1 MAAILE
7 NDYPTESKTFAK
19 ICGVTYTG
27 ALPEYLN
34 RIYAVTETKWEENV
48 LRLEKNKSNIKYLM
62 IGEAAPETLS
72 DEVSY
77 FYNNCHGN
85 WCKAIVE
92 GIIPWYQVPSNIEEK
107 LAELA
112 KRHFLL
118 VDTMPFAL
126 NYSANNRRGK
136 KAYKELVGMCANSY
150 FHKKLFD
157 SRLKWA
163 DEVKVAFGVKKNALA
178 MMEAFPDGLCLPN
191 GQTVSLSL
199 DLVATTEANYPHA
212 DRVKSV
218 FELN

>member
-107 LAELA
+107 LAEL
-112 KRHFLL
+112 
-118 VDTMPFAL
+118 
-126 NYSANNRRGK
+126 
-136 KAYKELVGMCANSY
+136 KAQGVRLINEEPEVLPGRKMAFIHPKAGNGVMIELY
-150 FHKKLFD
+150 
-157 SRLKWA
+157 
-163 DEVKVAFGVKKNALA
+163 
-178 MMEAFPDGLCLPN
+178 
-191 GQTVSLSL
+191 
-199 DLVATTEANYPHA
+199 
-212 DRVKSV
+212 
-218 FELN
+218 ELTN